1 MIKEL
6 IKDIMS
12 KEKPS
17 YMKRFQELNI
27 ERGIELIK
35 LRNKIKEENVCVK
48 TV

>member
-1 MIKEL
+1 MIKEW
-6 IKDIMS
+6 IKDIMA

-35 LRNKIKEENVCVK
+35 LRRKNESINS
-48 TV
+48 TNS